1 MSIDRDTF
9 ENTSEDE
16 LEDLSVPDQVLGFLA
31 ANDDR
36 AFKAREIAS
45 QIGVDEGAVSTAL
58 SRLKDRDLV
67 EHKATYWAVTDDAER
82 LDGYS
87 GYERATALFNDQL
100 GTEDKKAWREHGRS
114 LGWMASSP
122 SLRRAGFVAGHRTR
136 VGSSRGASNPLTTRI
151 STSGR
156 GVLPEISLK
165 RRLLHSLRSFSR
177 IYTIF
182 SFRKWPS
189 DAALG

>member
-16 LEDLSVPDQVLGFLA
+16 LADLSVPDQVIGFLA

-36 AFKAREIAS
+36 AFKTREIAA
-45 QIGVDEGAVSTAL
+45 QIGVDAGAVSTAL

-67 EHKATYWAVTDDAER
+67 EHKATYWAITDDAER

-100 GTEDKKAWREHGRS
+100 GAEDKDSWREH
-114 LGWMASSP
+114 AP
-122 SLRRAGFVAGHRTR
+122 SGPH
-136 VGSSRGASNPLTTRI
+136 
-151 STSGR
+151 
-156 GVLPEISLK
+156 
-165 RRLLHSLRSFSR
+165 
-177 IYTIF
+177 
-182 SFRKWPS
+182 PS
-189 DAALG
+189 VEDEQ